1 LTVLDGQP
9 YSPEQKN
16 GILKEYFSRLEE
28 ELLSSPEYYMLL
40 TQWNAFIIIE
50 KS

>member
-1 LTVLDGQP
+1 MTCIIKDIP
-9 YSPEQKN
+9 N
-16 GILKEYFSRLEE
+16 EYFYRSEE

-40 TQWNAFIIIE
+40 KLRNAFIIIE